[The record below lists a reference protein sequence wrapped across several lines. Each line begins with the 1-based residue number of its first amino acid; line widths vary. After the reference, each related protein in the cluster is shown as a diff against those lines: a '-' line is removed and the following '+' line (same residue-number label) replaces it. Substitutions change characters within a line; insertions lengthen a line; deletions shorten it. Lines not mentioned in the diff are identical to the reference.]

1 MSFQFCIFSVS
12 FSQDSQE
19 LLCGAND
26 GFIYLYDRFLYQPQF
41 ISRIY
46 SNQNKTELT
55 QWSFQ
60 IFTSTITSRFCSWR
74 WRECGEFGKAT
85 FLKFKQT
92 RASRLYWA
100 FLELSIF
107 VQLSSQIRCYF
118 NCFVKFLSWIW
129 QISQI
134 RCFLV
139 SSKELWEVLHPVAG
153 RDLSPLPAVT
163 SICDLLAV
171 KRTYPLN
178 QPTATHIQQRYRVTI
193 YFVTEIMGNKLL
205 MSYLLRGRKISWKTR
220 ICFPQLFGRE
230 LRCAEIRTQIVGKV

>member
-1 MSFQFCIFSVS
+1 MPVPSRY
-12 FSQDSQE
+12 
-19 LLCGAND
+19 LCH
-26 GFIYLYDRFLYQPQF
+26 
-41 ISRIY
+41 
-46 SNQNKTELT
+46 QNTET
-55 QWSFQ
+55 
-60 IFTSTITSRFCSWR
+60 
-74 WRECGEFGKAT
+74 
-85 FLKFKQT
+85 T

-134 RCFLV
+134 SYFLV

-163 SICDLLAV
+163 SMRDLLAV
-171 KRTYPLN
+171 KRQHTHPPNQPSTHPPN
-178 QPTATHIQQRYRVTI
+178 QPTNQQRYSVTI
-193 YFVTEIMGNKLL
+193 YLVTEIMGQRLL
-205 MSYLLRGRKISWKTR
+205 ISYLVRGRKKSWKTR

-230 LRCAEIRTQIVGKV
+230 LNQFNIFSPK

>member
-1 MSFQFCIFSVS
+1 MNNRKII
-12 FSQDSQE
+12 
-19 LLCGAND
+19 G
-26 GFIYLYDRFLYQPQF
+26 P
-41 ISRIY
+41 
-46 SNQNKTELT
+46 K
-55 QWSFQ
+55 
-60 IFTSTITSRFCSWR
+60 
-74 WRECGEFGKAT
+74 
-85 FLKFKQT
+85 T

-178 QPTATHIQQRYRVTI
+178 QPTATHITNQPTNQPTNHTTTPYNRVTI

-230 LRCAEIRTQIVGKV
+230 LNQFNIFSPK

>member
-1 MSFQFCIFSVS
+1 MLPKNENIW
-12 FSQDSQE
+12 
-19 LLCGAND
+19 
-26 GFIYLYDRFLYQPQF
+26 
-41 ISRIY
+41 
-46 SNQNKTELT
+46 K
-55 QWSFQ
+55 
-60 IFTSTITSRFCSWR
+60 SW
-74 WRECGEFGKAT
+74 K
-85 FLKFKQT
+85 T

-178 QPTATHIQQRYRVTI
+178 QPTATHITNQPTNQPYNNTIQQSNNLFRNRDNGKQIINV
-193 YFVTEIMGNKLL
+193 
-205 MSYLLRGRKISWKTR
+205 ISTKR
-220 ICFPQLFGRE
+220 P
-230 LRCAEIRTQIVGKV
+230 

>member
-1 MSFQFCIFSVS
+1 MAFGLSQSDDSVVLTMNVWIAKIF
-12 FSQDSQE
+12 E
-19 LLCGAND
+19 
-26 GFIYLYDRFLYQPQF
+26 
-41 ISRIY
+41 
-46 SNQNKTELT
+46 
-55 QWSFQ
+55 
-60 IFTSTITSRFCSWR
+60 
-74 WRECGEFGKAT
+74 
-85 FLKFKQT
+85 T

-178 QPTATHIQQRYRVTI
+178 QPTATHNKAYTTASTQQSNNLFRNRDNGKQIINV
-193 YFVTEIMGNKLL
+193 
-205 MSYLLRGRKISWKTR
+205 ISTKR
-220 ICFPQLFGRE
+220 P
-230 LRCAEIRTQIVGKV
+230 

>member
-1 MSFQFCIFSVS
+1 MRAPETFENSF
-12 FSQDSQE
+12 
-19 LLCGAND
+19 
-26 GFIYLYDRFLYQPQF
+26 
-41 ISRIY
+41 
-46 SNQNKTELT
+46 
-55 QWSFQ
+55 
-60 IFTSTITSRFCSWR
+60 RFCTNQIV
-74 WRECGEFGKAT
+74 GKNLRIVAQWWT
-85 FLKFKQT
+85 LKGICWDCTLEYFNLQANYYSKIWFSFLKIIIQT

-178 QPTATHIQQRYRVTI
+178 QPTATHITNQPTNQPYNNIRVQQYQSNNLFRNRDNGKQIINV
-193 YFVTEIMGNKLL
+193 
-205 MSYLLRGRKISWKTR
+205 ISTKR
-220 ICFPQLFGRE
+220 P
-230 LRCAEIRTQIVGKV
+230 

>member
-1 MSFQFCIFSVS
+1 MSQLNGQLAEFYSTHSHYHEPSSHCQVCPPGFVFCSYDKKRYSFIFRSIWSTMKAQYYIDIIYIYYTATTTSPPPPNAKFVLRVLFSV
-12 FSQDSQE
+12 
-19 LLCGAND
+19 
-26 GFIYLYDRFLYQPQF
+26 PMT
-41 ISRIY
+41 
-46 SNQNKTELT
+46 K
-55 QWSFQ
+55 
-60 IFTSTITSRFCSWR
+60 
-74 WRECGEFGKAT
+74 K
-85 FLKFKQT
+85 KT

-178 QPTATHIQQRYRVTI
+178 QPTATHITNQPTNQPYNRG
-193 YFVTEIMGNKLL
+193 TE
-205 MSYLLRGRKISWKTR
+205 
-220 ICFPQLFGRE
+220 
-230 LRCAEIRTQIVGKV
+230 